1 MIGWGAAAT
10 RDGLLRTVR
19 RAARVHHGMGLLRKK
34 REALVAELF
43 RAARPAVDA
52 RSAIDARNRAAY
64 EALLPALARLGADGA
79 EAAGWP
85 TRELSVDVRAAS
97 VWGVPIAEI
106 TARAPVPRDLEA
118 RGLTAAGVGAD
129 ALDAARGFEELVET
143 LLDAAPREALLRNLG
158 EAVARTSRQVNVLE
172 RRLAPALERTV
183 AVMRQT
189 LDEREREE
197 RVRLGIL
204 VRGAGS

>member
-1 MIGWGAAAT
+1 VIGSGAVAT
-10 RDGLLRTVR
+10 RVELLRTVR
-19 RAARVHHGMGLLRKK
+19 RRTRVSHGMALLRKK

-52 RSAIDARNRAAY
+52 RSAIDTRNRAAY

-85 TRELSVDVRAAS
+85 TRDLSVEVRAAS

-106 TARAPVPRDLEA
+106 VSRTPVLRDPDART
-118 RGLTAAGVGAD
+118 LTAAGVGSD
-129 ALDAARGFEELVET
+129 AIEAAQAFEELVDT
-143 LLDAAPREALLRNLG
+143 LLLAAPREALLRNLG

-172 RRLAPALERTV
+172 RRLVPALDRDAT
-183 AVMRQT
+183 AIRQT
-189 LDEREREE
+189 LEEREREE

-204 VRGAGS
+204 VRGGR